1 MQRRLRAVR
10 QHLAAA
16 QTASAVELPGRLGDP
31 SLFIH
36 TDPRTDPRIAA
47 QMVAEGITAAAD
59 VDTSQFTTNA
69 ERARFVNEFELASAE
84 RKEDNPRGAGGVPAD
99 VEAKTVST
107 ELTIGGVDGNEIRL
121 VMKRPLGSETTP
133 LPCYY
138 HTHGGGMCMMGVDD
152 PSFVALYTTL
162 AAEGVCVIGVEFR
175 NSAGGLVYGPDAPLA
190 PFPAGINDCMSGL
203 QYVFD
208 HKEELAVTTIVVS
221 GESGGGNLSSALA
234 LKAKRE
240 NRGPLIDG
248 VYAMCPYISGTYDPA
263 PPELASV
270 TENAGYL
277 GGISNAVVQLMADVY
292 TADGTDDALDPVAW
306 PLRATQEDLAGLPPH
321 VISVNELDPL
331 RDEGLAY
338 FRKLRQ
344 AGVSARARVVVGTTH
359 ASDCPG
365 RYFSAVP
372 DVAEATTQ
380 DILHFI
386 RTVSAG

>member
-1 MQRRLRAVR
+1 MHGRRLRAVR
-10 QHLAAA
+10 RHLAAA
-16 QTASAVELPGRLGDP
+16 QAVAAVELPGRLGDP

-69 ERARFVNEFELASAE
+69 ERARLVNEFELASAV

-121 VMKRPLGSETTP
+121 VMKRPVGSESTP

-203 QYVFD
+203 QYCFD
-208 HKEELAVTTIVVS
+208 HKEELAITTIVVS

-248 VYAMCPYISGTYDPA
+248 VCKRSRSLCVFFRSFFYKWLRRRDVP
-263 PPELASV
+263 L
-270 TENAGYL
+270 YL
-277 GGISNAVVQLMADVY
+277 GHVSPSAAGAPVRDGERRLPRRDLQRGRA
-292 TADGTDDALDPVAW
+292 ADG
-306 PLRATQEDLAGLPPH
+306 G
-321 VISVNELDPL
+321 
-331 RDEGLAY
+331 
-338 FRKLRQ
+338 
-344 AGVSARARVVVGTTH
+344 
-359 ASDCPG
+359 C
-365 RYFSAVP
+365 
-372 DVAEATTQ
+372 
-380 DILHFI
+380 LH
-386 RTVSAG
+386 GGWD